1 MFSYT
6 PGSHLKRQLTDTL
19 EEQKSVSV
27 FKLEVVA
34 YGFYPV
40 STAAGASKL
49 TRDKLHDR
57 KQAKR
62 RLARF
67 LSPAVLFA
75 FFFFFKKMVV
85 CFIVFRDTVHGQK
98 IPEQYPL

>member
-19 EEQKSVSV
+19 EEQKSV

-75 FFFFFKKMVV
+75 FFFF
-85 CFIVFRDTVHGQK
+85 
-98 IPEQYPL
+98 

>member
-1 MFSYT
+1 MTGNNKASASTAMFSYT

-19 EEQKSVSV
+19 KEQKSVCV

-40 STAAGASKL
+40 STAAGASEL
-49 TRDKLHDR
+49 TRDKLHDW
-57 KQAKR
+57 KQAKC

-67 LSPAVLFA
+67 LFPAVLCA
-75 FFFFFKKMVV
+75 PIYGV
-85 CFIVFRDTVHGQK
+85 
-98 IPEQYPL
+98 